1 METLNTT
8 KQVSLSEKT
17 GLFINALKQLN
28 EAEETLLTAM
38 SQMYGEEQGTKMTF
52 DLPFEDIR
60 KEVSFYLYLSIM
72 EAQEDNE
79 NLI

>member
-1 METLNTT
+1 METQNTT

-52 DLPFEDIR
+52 ALPFEDIR

>member
-1 METLNTT
+1 METQNTT
-8 KQVSLSEKT
+8 QQVNLTNKT
-17 GLFINALKQLN
+17 GLFIKALKQLN

-38 SQMYGEEQGTKMTF
+38 SEMYGEEQGTKMTF

-60 KEVSFYLYLSIM
+60 KEVSFYMYLSIM
-72 EAQEDNE
+72 EAQDEDE

>member
-1 METLNTT
+1 METQNTT
-8 KQVSLSEKT
+8 KQVNLTNKT
-17 GLFINALKQLN
+17 GLFIKALKELN

-38 SQMYGEEQGTKMTF
+38 SEMYGEEQGTKMTF

-60 KEVSFYLYLSIM
+60 KEVSFYMYLSIM
-72 EAQEDNE
+72 EAQEDDE

>member
-1 METLNTT
+1 METQNTT

-17 GLFINALKQLN
+17 GLFIKALKQFN

>member
-1 METLNTT
+1 METQNTT
-8 KQVSLSEKT
+8 KQVNLSEKT
-17 GLFINALKQLN
+17 GLFIKALKQLN

>member
-1 METLNTT
+1 METQNTT